1 LDDAE
6 IFAVENRAREKG
18 GPEMMK
24 VEVRGAAAKIDALKR
39 FDKEAWRDIQKGVK
53 TATDAVTQDAKAR
66 VPFMGLTPKRR
77 GTGWGKWI
85 YSRDGRDLSYDQG
98 KFRFTTRF
106 RSKVKS
112 GFRQVEGRAVLD
124 KTDPA
129 VAIFTLA
136 GSVNKSRHPFN
147 RNINKQTG
155 TKEGARNVGMW
166 PRLLTPAWYAKGP
179 EAAKEI
185 GQLIQAAV
193 NKV

>member
-1 LDDAE
+1 MIE
-6 IFAVENRAREKG
+6 
-18 GPEMMK
+18 
-24 VEVRGAAAKIDALKR
+24 VEVRGAAAKIDALYR
-39 FDKEAWRDIQKGVK
+39 FDKEAWKGIQKGVK
-53 TATDAVTQDAKAR
+53 EATSAITDDAKSR
-66 VPFMGLTPKRR
+66 VPFMGLTPKRA

-85 YSRDGRDLSYDQG
+85 AAKDGRDLSYDKS

-124 KTDPA
+124 KKNPA
-129 VAIFTLA
+129 VAIFSLA
-136 GSVNKSRHPFN
+136 GSVNKSKHPFN

-166 PRLLTPAWYAKGP
+166 PRLLTPAYYAKGP

-185 GQLIQAAV
+185 GRLIESLV
-193 NKV
+193 KKV